1 VNPARTKVSIQIWKT
16 PITTLR
22 SLSLSL
28 PQVRFKTF
36 PPSLSLSLK
45 PPRRLSSLS
54 LSSPLLRFSLL
65 SVTPFLSLSLLR
77 MVIARRAV
85 PIINTRS
92 RKARAYVTEL
102 KAH

>member
-1 VNPARTKVSIQIWKT
+1 MNPARTKVSIQIWKT

-54 LSSPLLRFSLL
+54 LSSPLLRFSLSL
-65 SVTPFLSLSLLR
+65 SSGWLLRGAPFLLLT
-77 MVIARRAV
+77 RAPEKRV
-85 PIINTRS
+85 HTLPN
-92 RKARAYVTEL
+92 
-102 KAH
+102 